1 MLVPWRACR
10 AGAGR
15 GVRGLVMELIVATA
29 LCHVVAEVDGD
40 PRGFDAWIDEYA
52 EAELNG

>member
-29 LCHVVAEVDGD
+29 VCHVVAEVDGD
-40 PRGFDAWIDEYA
+40 PRGFDAWIDEHA